1 MNKWFVYMVRCAN
14 DSLYTGITTDIKRRI
29 EEHNKGIGSAYT
41 RSHRPVSLVYE
52 ENVKNRSAASIRE
65 SELKK
70 LSKQEKEILVNQ

>member
-41 RSHRPVSLVYE
+41 RSHRHVSLVYE